1 MTILE
6 SVSVCPACVA
16 EHRFL
21 GGVNEDEL
29 EAAAQERARVHYP
42 QDYLFKCVQ
51 ATLKVFHATAI
62 ISALPGDA
70 PVDGILATT
79 YRLISL
85 MLLALA
91 EPGPWQLT
99 RSERLLLQNAL
110 VARNA
115 AIDGDHATV
124 DDFSRTWLGLAHP
137 ARWRAAVEMALLGD
151 WVDLLRDRAVDDP
164 ALRHLLRREADE
176 AHHQLLPLWEHRTRG
191 QRVTLL
197 SRPVGDGLTLA
208 DVVTDRRCPEA
219 VLVDD
224 EFQDQRVS
232 AVLRQLAEP
241 EEKVA
246 RTWAAGADSWVVA
259 AVDSAQPAAYGERVR
274 RKLHRLGARQAER
287 AAAAVKR

>member
-1 MTILE
+1 MITLQ

-21 GGVNEDEL
+21 GRWDDDEL
-29 EAAAQERARVHYP
+29 EAAAQERASAHYA
-42 QDYLFKCVQ
+42 DDALFDCVR
-51 ATLKVFHATAI
+51 AILKIVQATAI
-62 ISALPGDA
+62 ISALPSDNSVA
-70 PVDGILATT
+70 DILATT
-79 YRLISL
+79 YRLISSL
-85 MLLALA
+85 LLAMAAL
-91 EPGPWQLT
+91 GPWQLT

-115 AIDGDHATV
+115 AIDGDHVTV
-124 DDFSRTWLGLAHP
+124 DEFSRTWLGLEHP

-151 WVDLLRDRAVDDP
+151 WVDALHDRAVDDP

-176 AHHQLLPLWEHRTRG
+176 AHHQMLPLWEHRTRG

-208 DVVTDRRCPEA
+208 DVVTDRRCPES
-219 VLVDD
+219 LLLDD
-224 EFQDQRVS
+224 EFQDPRVG

-246 RTWAAGADSWVVA
+246 RTWAAGADSWAVA

-274 RKLHRLGARQAER
+274 RKLHRLGARQTER
-287 AAAAVKR
+287 AAAAVTR

>member
-16 EHRFL
+16 ETQHP
-21 GGVNEDEL
+21 GTAE
-29 EAAAQERARVHYP
+29 ERAAIGAERASGHYP
-42 QDYLFKCVQ
+42 EILHGVARAAMK
-51 ATLKVFHATAI
+51 LL
-62 ISALPGDA
+62 ALLPCMSEEGRSDLM
-70 PVDGILATT
+70 PNL
-79 YRLISL
+79 YRAVSS

-91 EPGPWQLT
+91 AAAPWQLT
-99 RSERLLLQNAL
+99 CSERLLLQNAL

-115 AIDGDHATV
+115 AIEGDHATV
-124 DDFSRTWLGLAHP
+124 DEFSRTWLGLERP

-151 WVDLLRDRAVDDP
+151 WVDRLRDRAADDP

-176 AHHQLLPLWEHRTRG
+176 AHHQMLPLWEHRTRG

-208 DVVTDRRCPEA
+208 DVVTDRRCPESL
-219 VLVDD
+219 LVDD
-224 EFQDQRVS
+224 EFQDQRIG

-246 RTWAAGADSWVVA
+246 RTWAAGADSWAVA

-274 RKLHRLGARQAER
+274 RKLHRLGARQTER
-287 AAAAVKR
+287 AAAAVTR